1 MDNIYRAEI
10 IDHYQNPRNFG
21 DLPGADVVVKE
32 ANASCG
38 DMLQMA
44 IKWQIANGKWQIEKI
59 KFKSVGCA
67 ISTAAASLLTERIKK
82 IKVIEVIRG
91 IKDRDM
97 IEMLGIE
104 VSPTRMKCA
113 TLPLRALQ
121 KALNQVAK
129 VA

>member
-1 MDNIYRAEI
+1 MDSIYKENI
-10 IDHYQNPRNFG
+10 IDHYKNPRNFG
-21 DLPGADVVVKE
+21 DLPGADVIVKE

-38 DMLQMA
+38 DMLQLA
-44 IKWQIANGKWQIEKI
+44 IKFNRGQIGDI

-67 ISTAAASLLTERIKK
+67 ISTAAGSLLTEKVKK

-91 IKDRDM
+91 IKDEDM

-121 KALNQVAK
+121 KALRLRSG
-129 VA
+129 

>member
-21 DLPGADVVVKE
+21 DLPDADVVVKE

-38 DMLQMA
+38 DMLQLA
-44 IKWQIANGKWQIEKI
+44 LKLQVTRNKKQETKIADI

-67 ISTAAASLLTERIKK
+67 ISTAAASLLTERVKK
-82 IKVIEVIRG
+82 IKVIEVIKG
-91 IKDRDM
+91 IKDEDM

-104 VSPTRMKCA
+104 VSPTRTKCA
-113 TLPLRALQ
+113 ILPLKALQ
-121 KALNQVAK
+121 KALKEV
-129 VA
+129 

>member
-1 MDNIYRAEI
+1 MDTIYKDNI
-10 IDHYQNPRNFG
+10 IDHYQHPRNFG
-21 DLPGADVVVKE
+21 DLPGADVIVKE

-44 IKWQIANGKWQIEKI
+44 VKWQMANGKWQIEKI
-59 KFKSVGCA
+59 KFKSIGCA
-67 ISTAAASLLTERIKK
+67 ISTAAGSLLTEKVKK

-91 IKDRDM
+91 IKDEDM

-113 TLPLRALQ
+113 LLPLRALQ
-121 KALNQVAK
+121 KALRLRSG
-129 VA
+129 